1 MYRLYSNKV
10 TDQNVKIPYLK
21 KGRIFDIIN
30 TSIPKNSILFYIN
43 VNPNTSLNII
53 LLDDGNIDVKINL
66 KNLIEKNDI
75 EGILTEHL
83 NDIIK
88 NINKI
93 LNQSG
98 QYINEFESFDINT
111 KILNIDYVYDLEN
124 DYNFNIEDYIG
135 CFSSIFNVKNPSF
148 KKGKDIE
155 LRYIKV
161 SNYNEMDSQEAM
173 IIDLLNINTTI
184 KDIAKKIQETFK
196 LNVQESENLITKVI
210 NENLTKND
218 KSSNTKL
225 NYKNSPG
232 FLIKIKDK
240 SRENRNYQISISK
253 INNLNYLKYIEIY
266 INVFLLILNNKK
278 YIKSQSTEIYENF
291 KNLCEKNEEI
301 MNINDDVQDDVNF
314 GDITIRPI
322 NLSDNDDITNVTDI
336 LDNDDSINSEIDNV
350 SIEEKF
356 EEELLSDS
364 DEEDE
369 EVKEVKEELEE
380 KT

>member
-1 MYRLYSNKV
+1 MN
-10 TDQNVKIPYLK
+10 
-21 KGRIFDIIN
+21 
-30 TSIPKNSILFYIN
+30 
-43 VNPNTSLNII
+43 
-53 LLDDGNIDVKINL
+53 
-66 KNLIEKNDI
+66 
-75 EGILTEHL
+75 
-83 NDIIK
+83 
-88 NINKI
+88 
-93 LNQSG
+93 
-98 QYINEFESFDINT
+98 
-111 KILNIDYVYDLEN
+111 
-124 DYNFNIEDYIG
+124 
-135 CFSSIFNVKNPSF
+135 
-148 KKGKDIE
+148 
-155 LRYIKV
+155 
-161 SNYNEMDSQEAM
+161 SQEAM
-173 IIDLLNINTTI
+173 IIDLLNINTTF

-196 LNVQESENLITKVI
+196 LTVQESEYLITKVV

-218 KSSNTKL
+218 KSSNSLL

-369 EVKEVKEELEE
+369 EVKEGLEEKTNVEELEE
-380 KT
+380 KTNVEELEKPKKTVKFDDIPKIKTFEKELTTTPSINVETPEPEPEQSTSVEETPEPEPEQSTIRRRNT